1 MKFIFL
7 DLSSLSTNTND
18 VDKIKQHLL
27 VEENNFGSI
36 TKYFSKF
43 FTNQKMSTTAT
54 TTSLTDAKEI
64 QKAVIG

>member
-1 MKFIFL
+1 MKFIIL

-43 FTNQKMSTTAT
+43 FTNQKMSKT
-54 TTSLTDAKEI
+54 TTSLADAKDI
-64 QKAVIG
+64 QKSVIG